1 MAPSVDHND
10 NGFIVMDS
18 KERNGGYK
26 SSVAAMKLQK
36 VYRSYCTQRRLA
48 DSVVVAE
55 ELW

>member
-18 KERNGGYK
+18 KESNGGYK

-36 VYRSYCTQRRLA
+36 VYRSYCTQHRLA

>member
-18 KERNGGYK
+18 NESNDGYK
-26 SSVAAMKLQK
+26 SSAAAMKLQK
-36 VYRSYCTQRRLA
+36 VYRSYCTQHRLA